1 MFDVLS
7 PWAWWLI
14 LSGVLFII
22 EIITISF
29 FAFWPAIGALAAA
42 ITCIFTNN
50 IVIQSSVFIVV
61 STLLIIFMK
70 PIAKKLFKTKDVS
83 MNNKAVI
90 DKNGIVVQEID
101 NLNSKGQ
108 IKVNGELWSAISEDD
123 EVIKKG
129 TTVIV
134 KDIQGVK
141 LLVKKV

>member
-1 MFDVLS
+1 
-7 PWAWWLI
+7 
-14 LSGVLFII
+14 
-22 EIITISF
+22 
-29 FAFWPAIGALAAA
+29 
-42 ITCIFTNN
+42 
-50 IVIQSSVFIVV
+50 
-61 STLLIIFMK
+61 
-70 PIAKKLFKTKDVS
+70 

>member
-1 MFDVLS
+1 MFDILS

-29 FAFWPAIGALAAA
+29 FAFWPAIGAIAAA
-42 ITCIFTNN
+42 IICVFTDN
-50 IVIQSSVFIVV
+50 IVIQSTVFIVV

-90 DKNGIVVQEID
+90 NKNGIVVQEID

-123 EVIKKG
+123 EIIKKG

-134 KDIQGVK
+134 KNIQGVK
-141 LLVKKV
+141 LIVKKV